1 MFVVSS
7 QSPVKSLP
15 ELLKFIKDNPG
26 KITYG
31 TTGEG
36 SPQQLATLLFAQTAG
51 SRESHM
57 RTRNENLPVNESSQ
71 QFVPRGYR
79 RSRVDVEGNTD
90 LRMFQLDAL
99 GMNDVTPE

>member
-1 MFVVSS
+1 
-7 QSPVKSLP
+7 
-15 ELLKFIKDNPG
+15 
-26 KITYG
+26 
-31 TTGEG
+31 
-36 SPQQLATLLFAQTAG
+36 
-51 SRESHM
+51 M